1 MKSKSSMGRRGGD
14 MVGRELGRRRERVYL
29 KNECTRLGLLLH
41 SLTPT
46 ATHILSSVPSCVE
59 RCVRLYSHSPRPPPH
74 SELPLDPAPFPK
86 RSHNC
91 GSLTSGHV
99 GSRVVL
105 AGWLLPE
112 R

>member
-1 MKSKSSMGRRGGD
+1 M
-14 MVGRELGRRRERVYL
+14 GRELGRTRERVYL
-29 KNECTRLGLLLH
+29 KNKCSTRLALLLH
-41 SLTPT
+41 ALTTT
-46 ATHILSSVPSCVE
+46 ATHLLPSVPSSVE
-59 RCVRLYSHSPRPPPH
+59 RCVSFHSHPRVPSPQ
-74 SELPLDPAPFPK
+74 SDFTLDLAPFPK

-91 GSLTSGHV
+91 GALTSGHV